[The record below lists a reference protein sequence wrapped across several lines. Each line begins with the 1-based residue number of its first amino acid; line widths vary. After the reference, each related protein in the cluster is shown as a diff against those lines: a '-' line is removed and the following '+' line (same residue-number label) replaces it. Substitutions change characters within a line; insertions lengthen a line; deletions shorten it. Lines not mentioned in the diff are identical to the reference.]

1 MSFADTSCLAHVA
14 LSLSENS
21 EAPRFRSAPSR
32 SRQSSRKHKKITPLE
47 CKHSR
52 AYSLCFCASLFREDY
67 LFENFFTAL
76 SALFGAFVRRVA
88 VYLLRTVESSGLLY
102 AADGNFYYL
111 QSKNQSLILFLPY
124 LLYNLEYLIKWSSFH
139 HRVGYVCL
147 HTIFLYQ
154 TFYNIYKPL

>member
-1 MSFADTSCLAHVA
+1 MFIFYTILDNKKPTTRWLWV
-14 LSLSENS
+14 SEICNC
-21 EAPRFRSAPSR
+21 R
-32 SRQSSRKHKKITPLE
+32 
-47 CKHSR
+47 
-52 AYSLCFCASLFREDY
+52 YSHLFV
-67 LFENFFTAL
+67 NFFTVL
-76 SALFGAFVRRVA
+76 NALFWAFVGRVA
-88 VYLLRTVESSGLLY
+88 VYLLRTLESSGLLY